1 MKHYEPTMKQI
12 RIVSRIAKIILLALF
27 IITPV
32 LVITPWLTTSLQGSD
47 FFDFRLLTSNPPL
60 INQLPSSIK
69 WFAFGINNAQ
79 CIKIVAIT
87 ILAWEIIQPFYD
99 MLISFTLT
107 YPNSTVIAQFD
118 VSNLRGLIIG
128 VALYVIAWVMEEA
141 NTIKQE
147 QDYTV

>member
-1 MKHYEPTMKQI
+1 
-12 RIVSRIAKIILLALF
+12 
-27 IITPV
+27 
-32 LVITPWLTTSLQGSD
+32 
-47 FFDFRLLTSNPPL
+47 
-60 INQLPSSIK
+60 
-69 WFAFGINNAQ
+69 
-79 CIKIVAIT
+79 
-87 ILAWEIIQPFYD
+87 